1 MTAAY
6 ARDGRPYDAG
16 LLHDFHHSGSSHLA
30 TYAVRDA
37 FATALTLLILIPVV
51 ALALGSLGTR
61 LPHTTR
67 TPNPGADNT
76 V

>member
-16 LLHDFHHSGSSHLA
+16 LLQDFHRSGSSHLA

-37 FATALTLLILIPVV
+37 FGTALFLLVLIPVV
-51 ALALGSLGTR
+51 ALAFGSLGAR
-61 LPHTTR
+61 LPAATR
-67 TPNPGADNT
+67 TSHPSGDET